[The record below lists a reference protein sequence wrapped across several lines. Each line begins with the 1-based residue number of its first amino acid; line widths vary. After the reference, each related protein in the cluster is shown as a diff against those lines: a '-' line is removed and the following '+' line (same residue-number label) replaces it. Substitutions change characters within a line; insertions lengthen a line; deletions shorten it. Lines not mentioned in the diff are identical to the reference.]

1 MEVEVEMEVVIWME
15 EVIEMGEVE
24 EVMRMVEVMRMEMME
39 EVMGWR
45 RWGGGGDGMHEV
57 TG

>member
-1 MEVEVEMEVVIWME
+1 MEVEVEMEEVIWME

-24 EVMRMVEVMRMEMME
+24 EVMRMEMME

-45 RWGGGGDGMHEV
+45 RWGGGGDGMNEV

>member
-1 MEVEVEMEVVIWME
+1 MEMEVVIWME